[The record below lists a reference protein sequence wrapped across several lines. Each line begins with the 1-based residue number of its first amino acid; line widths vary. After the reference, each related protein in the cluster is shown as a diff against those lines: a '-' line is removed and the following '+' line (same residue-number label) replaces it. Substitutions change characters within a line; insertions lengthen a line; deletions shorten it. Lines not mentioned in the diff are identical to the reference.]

1 MDSGE
6 GLDRLEA
13 AVMEIDRELAQELGK
28 TEHIG
33 AGRGAAASGPDAAAN
48 MLNAGPTPVG
58 TAFPGI
64 AQDSTPFPRLRSL
77 MPIAS
82 AMDKDLERVALR
94 ESGGRISGEYI
105 YIYPPGIP
113 IVAPGEEIS
122 GEALDL
128 VLRFMEQGLPV
139 QGPQDRALEWLFV
152 VRQNIDR

>member
-1 MDSGE
+1 MVFHNTYGSWSWIGGHADGE
-6 GLDRLEA
+6 R
-13 AVMEIDRELAQELGK
+13 
-28 TEHIG
+28 
-33 AGRGAAASGPDAAAN
+33 
-48 MLNAGPTPVG
+48 
-58 TAFPGI
+58 
-64 AQDSTPFPRLRSL
+64 
-77 MPIAS
+77 
-82 AMDKDLERVALR
+82 DLERVALR

-139 QGPQDRALEWLFV
+139 QGPQYRALEWLLV